1 MARKSEKEIIHRPD
15 ILMQAY
21 EWTLAYIHENTRQ
34 VIYGLAA
41 FCIIIAAVASY
52 FVYTNYQDKKIQYQL
67 ATGIQAMDTYTQ
79 TRAQAEIEKAEGI
92 FQKLA
97 EKAGGNPRYI
107 SKLYL
112 ADIDMIRGKR
122 QDALKMYQDV
132 AKNSSNDTLTFLAN
146 QAIKGLEKK

>member
-1 MARKSEKEIIHRPD
+1 MARKSEKEITHRPD

-21 EWTLAYIHENTRQ
+21 EWTLAYIQENTRQ

-41 FCIIIAAVASY
+41 FCVIVAAVASY
-52 FVYTNYQDKKIQYQL
+52 FVYSGYQDKKIQYQL
-67 ATGIQAMDTYTQ
+67 ARGIQAMDAYEQ
-79 TRAQAEIEKAEGI
+79 TRAQAEIEKAERI

-122 QDALKMYQDV
+122 VDALKMYQDV
-132 AKNSSNDTLTFLAN
+132 AKNSSNDTLTYLAN